1 MRRTTRNRPQT
12 ALLAILLLLPAA
24 ACAASTLFV
33 DSAPIG
39 AEVTINGTAYG
50 TTPLLVRDLEPGA
63 YEVRVIKPGHA
74 AATERVELAEDEVR
88 AVELRPEPDL
98 FVGAFS
104 ADETIVD
111 GTVYDRQEST
121 LVLPSGTYGLEAD
134 GRRLQLTP
142 VYPNEGA
149 LTAARIATI
158 AGGVAA
164 ILSTVEDVLVGDADS
179 YFTSYLPS
187 PATITMWTITAGAGG
202 FWVGLAA
209 DRRAYEERMVVRP
222 FAEALTPAE
231 AERFFQDG
239 EAALEAGNLSLALTH
254 YTRVVADGGDS
265 EYIPDALYKSGQIYS
280 VSGDTELASRML
292 ERLVAELPAP
302 DVYDRAL
309 KSLAD
314 AYVAL
319 GRYDEAIAS
328 LEQMVFYD
336 PLYEPQD
343 IAGEIEE
350 IEQRRDEEAAE

>member
-1 MRRTTRNRPQT
+1 MRKTT
-12 ALLAILLLLPAA
+12 ALMMALAFLLPAA
-24 ACAASTLFV
+24 VPASNLFV
-33 DSAPIG
+33 TSAPIG
-39 AEVTINGTAYG
+39 AEVTVNGTAYG
-50 TTPLLVRDLEPGA
+50 TTPLLVRDLEPGI
-63 YEVRVIKPGHA
+63 YEVGVIKPGYA
-74 AATERVELAEDEVR
+74 PASERIELAGDEAR

-121 LVLPSGTYGLEAD
+121 LVLPSGTYELETE

-149 LTAARIATI
+149 LAAARIATV
-158 AGGVAA
+158 AGGIAA

-187 PATITMWTITAGAGG
+187 PATITMWTIAAGAGG
-202 FWVGLAA
+202 FWIGLAA

-222 FAEALTPAE
+222 FAGTLTPAE
-231 AERFFQDG
+231 AERFFRDG

-280 VSGDTELASRML
+280 VSGDAELASRML
-292 ERLVAELPAP
+292 ELLVSELPAP

-319 GRYDEAIAS
+319 GRYDEAIAR

-336 PLYEPQD
+336 PLYEPPD
-343 IAGEIEE
+343 IAGEIEAV
-350 IEQRRDEEAAE
+350 EQRRDAEAAE

>member
-1 MRRTTRNRPQT
+1 MRHLRLIPFIAL
-12 ALLAILLLLPAA
+12 ALLVSTAA
-24 ACAASTLFV
+24 SAASTLFV
-33 DSAPIG
+33 TSAPIG

-50 TTPLLVRDLEPGA
+50 TTPLLVRDLEPGT
-63 YEVRVIKPGHA
+63 YEVSVIKPGHA
-74 AATERVELAEDEVR
+74 PATERLELAEDEVG

-121 LVLPSGTYGLEAD
+121 LVLPSGTYELEAE
-134 GRRLQLTP
+134 GRRLRLTP

-149 LTAARIATI
+149 LAAARIATI

-202 FWVGLAA
+202 FWIGLAA

-222 FAEALTPAE
+222 FADALTPAE
-231 AERFFQDG
+231 AERFFRDG

-280 VSGDTELASRML
+280 VSGDAELASRML
-292 ERLVAELPAP
+292 ELLVRELPAP

-319 GRYDEAIAS
+319 GRYDEAIAR

-343 IAGEIEE
+343 IAGEIES
-350 IEQRRDEEAAE
+350 IEQRRDAEAAE